1 MSLPGAPSE
10 WNCGALHPAVCP
22 ADGDGQ
28 RGQDGSWVWEVQR
41 DGKDGDVPPRLPQPG
56 RAETPSGLRQSLPI

>member
-28 RGQDGSWVWEVQR
+28 RGQGGSRVWEVQR
-41 DGKDGDVPPRLPQPG
+41 DGTDGHVPPRLPQPG
-56 RAETPSGLRQSLPI
+56 RAETPSGLRQSLPV